1 MKYKKICSVILVLI
15 FFSASSVGCTKKDSS
30 KDAKQINI
38 YVGIKDTKSLSD
50 LKNLFDGY
58 KKENAGIKM
67 NITSSIGNIME
78 ENISTSIP
86 DIMFISRNDMI
97 KLVNKGLLS
106 DIKSYN
112 EENKIDERYFSI
124 FNSYG
129 RINDK
134 SYGVPIL
141 TSTLE
146 VLYNMDAI
154 NKLKL
159 NEPKDS
165 TSIRELIKN
174 LNKGSVRIPVVINE
188 NKYINSELFS
198 LLVNNT
204 IDISKLDGEYDG
216 GLEAYKNIQM
226 NRPFDILKTMVKE
239 DILGKYT
246 FEIGNESTMNKFDK
260 GDIPLIV
267 ATSAHINELKSSSI
281 KCYDNYSKYKEVIPV
296 IAEALVCVPTGSKNS
311 EEVSKLIKYMFSET
325 AQKNIIQSGA
335 VTGNKSLKDLN
346 KGLAGIISAHLEK
359 ADESAIIYTD
369 KLPEKLKDA
378 MESKI
383 DLILSG
389 KFSNNEWEDILKSIY

>member
-58 KKENAGIKM
+58 KKENANIKM

-78 ENISTSIP
+78 ENTSTSIP

-165 TSIRELIKN
+165 ASIRELIKN

-226 NRPFDILKTMVKE
+226 NRPFDILKTMVKD

>member
-1 MKYKKICSVILVLI
+1 MKYKKICSIILVLI

-78 ENISTSIP
+78 ENTSTSIP

-165 TSIRELIKN
+165 ASIRELIKN

-226 NRPFDILKTMVKE
+226 NRPFDILKTMVKD

-281 KCYDNYSKYKEVIPV
+281 KCYDNHSKYKEVIPV